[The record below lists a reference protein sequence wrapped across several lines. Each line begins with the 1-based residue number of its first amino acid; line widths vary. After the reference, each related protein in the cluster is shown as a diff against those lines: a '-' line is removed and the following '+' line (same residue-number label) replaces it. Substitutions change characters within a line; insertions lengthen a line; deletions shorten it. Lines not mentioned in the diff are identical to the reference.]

1 MKTEKKKYMS
11 FRRYMFGFLV
21 ALELIISFTFMGYIH
36 VPPISITTAFVPIMI
51 GGCVLGPAE
60 TTLLGVVFGLGSML
74 KASAY
79 YVMPND
85 MIFSPMRSGNLVGS
99 VLLSVGTRALFGLI
113 TGLLFELARKTKHT
127 RLWDLVV
134 ALIVPEIHTFLVYGA
149 MGLFFPETGFSYKT
163 TFTMSGA
170 VIGIAL
176 LGLVSVL
183 LADLIFGSKRIK
195 NYAMILDEAEND
207 PYFPENV
214 SMGMVIV
221 AVCSMGLA
229 IISAFYF
236 SNRTE
241 YMLGLHGIAVSEEIT
256 NDLLNLQLQFL
267 IAMLSLTFMLLLLL
281 MLVYR
286 YMKYREYRGE
296 MDYLTGVMGRRLFL
310 HHCES
315 ALEENR
321 KAGKAAKPEKKGWFL
336 FVDVDFFKQIND
348 TFGHTVGDETLRK
361 VADCLQQKFRDS
373 GAVGRVGGDEFAVF
387 IELPMTKEQL
397 TKQLDAFLADIAGI
411 LPEVTVSS
419 SIGVYHFTFPQD
431 VKQLMTQTDAAL
443 YEAKDSGRACYAIYE
458 EE

>member
-51 GGCVLGPAE
+51 GGCVLGPVE

-85 MIFSPMRSGNLVGS
+85 MIFSPLRSGNPLGS
-99 VLLSVGTRALFGLI
+99 ILLSVGTRALFGLI

-127 RLWDLVV
+127 RFWDLVV
-134 ALIVPEIHTFLVYGA
+134 ALVIPEIHTLLVYGA
-149 MGLFFPETGFSYKT
+149 MGLFFPETGFSYKN

-183 LADLIFGSKRIK
+183 LSDLIFGSKRIK
-195 NYAMILDEAEND
+195 GYAAILNEAEND

-214 SMGMVIV
+214 SMSMVIV

-241 YMLGLHGIAVSEEIT
+241 YMLGLHGITVSEEIT

-267 IAMLSLTFMLLLLL
+267 IAMLALTFMLLLLL

-315 ALEENR
+315 ALEEKQ
-321 KAGKAAKPEKKGWFL
+321 KAGKAAEPEKKGWFL

-348 TFGHTVGDETLRK
+348 TFGHTVGDETLKK
-361 VADCLQQKFRDS
+361 VADSLQKKFRDS

-387 IELPMTKEQL
+387 IEQPVTKEQL
-397 TKQLDAFLADIAGI
+397 TKQLDAFLGDIAGI

-419 SIGVYHFTFPQD
+419 SIGAYHFTFPQD
-431 VKQLMTQTDAAL
+431 VKHLMTQTDAAL

-458 EE
+458 D